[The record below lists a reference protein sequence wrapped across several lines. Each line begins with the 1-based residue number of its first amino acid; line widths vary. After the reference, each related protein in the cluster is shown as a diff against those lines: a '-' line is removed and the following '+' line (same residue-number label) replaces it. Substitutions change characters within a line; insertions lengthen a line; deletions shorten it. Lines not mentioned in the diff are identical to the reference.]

1 MPKTTRR
8 QRGDGALYKREKD
21 ALWIGTVDLPPGPD
35 GRRRRK
41 TVSSRSYAE
50 AVKKLRAL
58 RREVEQHGDIITDV
72 PTVAQWL
79 TYWLDEIA
87 PGRVRPSTLYVYR
100 GYVANYLIPQL
111 GRHKLTRLTAE
122 HVRAMLRSMD
132 GQSVA
137 TRRQAF
143 AILSRA
149 LTVAAREQKIRVNPC
164 TLMDAPPPG
173 KVHRV
178 PFTLAQA
185 RAIIATLDVERDPA
199 DAARWLCA
207 LLQGLRQ
214 GEALGLRWEDV
225 DLDGRLITV
234 RAALQRRPGEGLV
247 LVPPKSARSARTIP
261 MLEPVWY
268 ALHAMP
274 GRREGFVWGGD
285 RPRDPR
291 ADWQAWKDML
301 EAAGAPHR
309 PLHAARTTTAS
320 LLDAA
325 GVSVKVISEIIGHAQ
340 VSTTQEV
347 YIHGDAARHAE
358 AMGALGRLLAD

>member
-1 MPKTTRR
+1 MPKTARR
-8 QRGDGALYKREKD
+8 QRGDGGLYLRRD
-21 ALWIGTVDLPPGPD
+21 GMWVGVVDLPPGPD

-41 TVSSRSYAE
+41 TVSSKTYPA
-50 AVKKLRAL
+50 AVAKLRAL
-58 RREVEQHGDIITDV
+58 RREVDQFGDLITDV

-199 DAARWLCA
+199 GAARWLCA

-247 LVPPKSARSARTIP
+247 LVPPKSARSMRTIP
-261 MLEPVWY
+261 MLEPVRL
-268 ALHAMP
+268 ALSRMP
-274 GRREGFVWGGD
+274 SREGYVWGGE

-291 ADWQAWKDML
+291 ADWQAWRDML
-301 EAAGAPHR
+301 ARAGAHHR
-309 PLHAARTTTAS
+309 PLHAARTTTGS

-325 GVSVKVISEIIGHAQ
+325 GVSPKIISEILGHAQ

-347 YIHGDAARHAE
+347 YIHGDAGRHLE
-358 AMGALGRLLAD
+358 AMTALDRMLGP